1 MAEGLLR
8 DMAGDHYDVFSAGSK
23 PSLVNPLA
31 IEAMK
36 ETGIDISGQR
46 SKHLNEY
53 VGQPFDFVITVCD
66 EAAETCPLFPGK
78 ATRIHWNFP
87 DPAAA
92 QGTHE
97 VRLEVFRRTRDD
109 IAARLREWVNQLD
122 EVES

>member
-8 DMAGDHYDVFSAGSK
+8 DMAGDRYEVFSAGSK
-23 PSLVNPLA
+23 PSVVNPLA
-31 IEAMK
+31 VEAMK
-36 ETGIDISGQR
+36 EVGIDISGQR

-53 VGQPFDFVITVCD
+53 LGQPFDYVITVCD

-78 ATRIHWNFP
+78 AQRIHWNFP

-97 VRLEVFRRTRDD
+97 ERLEAFRRTRDD
-109 IAARLREWVNQLD
+109 IAAHLREWVNQPD
-122 EVES
+122 EVQS